1 MLTRRTIE
9 LQPGAT
15 GLPQVLISSQN
26 LIDCGLANEV
36 LAQARAQ
43 ADELLSNAEN
53 AAETLLQKAHSE
65 FWQQANAHLARWQ
78 QEHGALCQAIETSA
92 SQVVN
97 QALERLLGEVPPQMR
112 INALLAQLLPAQCPP
127 LNATLRCHPQMLAP
141 VQRWLSTHPDT
152 AWQLQPDERLDI
164 CALVLVT
171 AQHDLRIDWA
181 TTLKALLI
189 PMTTDGTD
197 PAGATTEW

>member
-36 LAQARAQ
+36 LAQ
-43 ADELLSNAEN
+43 
-53 AAETLLQKAHSE
+53 
-65 FWQQANAHLARWQ
+65 
-78 QEHGALCQAIETSA
+78 
-92 SQVVN
+92 
-97 QALERLLGEVPPQMR
+97 
-112 INALLAQLLPAQCPP
+112 CPP

-141 VQRWLSTHPDT
+141 VRQWLSTRPDT
-152 AWQLQPDERLDI
+152 AWQLQADERLDPF
-164 CALVLVT
+164 ALVLVT

>member
-15 GLPQVLISSQN
+15 GLPQVLISSQT
-26 LIDCGLANEV
+26 LIDCGLASEV
-36 LAQARAQ
+36 LTQARAQ
-43 ADELLSNAEN
+43 ADELLSNAKN
-53 AAETLLQKAHSE
+53 AAETLLQRAHSE

-78 QEHGALCQAIETSA
+78 QEHGALCQTIETSA

-97 QALERLLGEVPPQMR
+97 QALEQLLGEVPPQMR

-152 AWQLQPDERLDI
+152 AWQLQADERLDI

>member
-1 MLTRRTIE
+1 M
-9 LQPGAT
+9 
-15 GLPQVLISSQN
+15 
-26 LIDCGLANEV
+26 
-36 LAQARAQ
+36 
-43 ADELLSNAEN
+43 
-53 AAETLLQKAHSE
+53 
-65 FWQQANAHLARWQ
+65 
-78 QEHGALCQAIETSA
+78 CQAIETSA

-141 VQRWLSTHPDT
+141 VRQWLSTRPDT
-152 AWQLQPDERLDI
+152 AWQLQADERLDPF
-164 CALVLVT
+164 ALVLVT